1 MSSKASQANIFKR
14 IGDFFSTYIEEARKV
29 TWPSRPEIVRVTIMV
44 IIVTIISA
52 IIIFVLNRIFDISLT
67 RFIELNG

>member
-14 IGDFFSTYIEEARKV
+14 IGDFFYTYIEEARKV